1 MRIFSCSLLLMGI
14 VSANQSFA
22 DDLDGRPEGWV
33 APAAPILPNSPMP
46 PSEVRSSD
54 TGAQPEPNDQVI
66 PDDLIV
72 QGSGCFGFDCVINED
87 FGSDTLMLKENNLRI
102 FFNDT
107 SAAGGFP
114 GNDWRLVANDQASGG
129 SNRFSIEDAT
139 NSKIPFTVMA
149 DAPTDSLRISPT
161 GLLGLRTASPILD
174 LHMTTGNTPA
184 IRMEQTSASGF
195 SAQTWDIAGNEANF
209 FIRDVTSGSRLAF
222 RIRPGTP
229 TSGIDLGPDGVSI
242 FGSTANAR
250 MDIYADFDV
259 GTPSSGL
266 RVTNPRYG
274 DNTGF
279 EGVPEEVRFNVD
291 SDGNVTARGAITQ
304 LSSQWSKE
312 NMLPVDGRSILERLS
327 GLPLVHWNY
336 IGTAA
341 AQRHLGPTAEAFYE
355 AFGLGATDNS
365 IALSD
370 LAGVALAAVQE
381 LDAQVRE
388 RDAQLAAQELR
399 MKALEERLA
408 RLESTR

>member
-1 MRIFSCSLLLMGI
+1 MRIFSCSLLLMGV

-22 DDLDGRPEGWV
+22 DDADGRPEGWV
-33 APAAPILPNSPMP
+33 APAAPLLPNSPMP

-72 QGSGCFGFDCVINED
+72 QGSGCFGFDCVNNEA
-87 FGSDTLMLKENNLRI
+87 FGVDTLMLKENNLRI

-107 SAAGGFP
+107 SASGSFA
-114 GNDWRLVANDQASGG
+114 GNDWRLVANDQVDGG
-129 SNRFSIEDAT
+129 LNRFSIEDVTSAR
-139 NSKIPFTVMA
+139 IPFTVVA
-149 DAPTDSLRISPT
+149 GAPADSLWISST
-161 GLLGLRTASPILD
+161 GKFGLRTASPVLD
-174 LHMTTGNTPA
+174 LHMATGNTPA
-184 IRMEQTSASGF
+184 MRMEQTNASGF
-195 SAQTWDIAGNEANF
+195 SAQTWDVGGNEANF
-209 FIRDVTSGSRLAF
+209 FIRDVTAGSRLAF
-222 RIRPGTP
+222 RIRPGAP
-229 TSGIDLGPDGVSI
+229 SSGIDLAPSGVSI
-242 FGSTANAR
+242 FGSPANAR
-250 MDIYADFDV
+250 MDVHADFAV

-274 DNTGF
+274 ANAGFDN
-279 EGVPEEVRFNVD
+279 VPEEVRFNVD

-355 AFGLGATDNS
+355 AFGLGATNSS

-388 RDAQLAAQELR
+388 RDAQLAAQEMR